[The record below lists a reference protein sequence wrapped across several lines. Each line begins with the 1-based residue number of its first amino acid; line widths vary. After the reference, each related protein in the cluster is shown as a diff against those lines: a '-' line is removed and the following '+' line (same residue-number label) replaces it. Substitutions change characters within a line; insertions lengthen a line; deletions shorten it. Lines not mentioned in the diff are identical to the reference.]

1 MPITRNLEK
10 AREAWQRK
18 DEEMSIKAHQVKEPH
33 ETKKGQY
40 IKSIVYGGLDGIIT
54 TFAIVAGITGA
65 KMNPSTVL
73 ILGIA
78 NLLADAI
85 SMGVGDYLSTKSEI
99 EYQKKERSRE
109 KWEVENYPE
118 GEKLEIVQL
127 FHDKGMSKEDARK
140 IAAILENNK
149 KAWIDTMMIQ
159 ELGFPDDKESALK
172 NGGITFLSFIIFGII
187 PLFSYILALLVPTI
201 GRESTT
207 LFVLAIFLT
216 AVTLFI
222 LGALKTRITKRN
234 IFLSGLESLVVGG
247 LAAGAAYILGDLL
260 SGITL

>member
-1 MPITRNLEK
+1 
-10 AREAWQRK
+10 
-18 DEEMSIKAHQVKEPH
+18 
-33 ETKKGQY
+33 
-40 IKSIVYGGLDGIIT
+40 
-54 TFAIVAGITGA
+54 
-65 KMNPSTVL
+65 
-73 ILGIA
+73 
-78 NLLADAI
+78 
-85 SMGVGDYLSTKSEI
+85 
-99 EYQKKERSRE
+99 
-109 KWEVENYPE
+109 
-118 GEKLEIVQL
+118 
-127 FHDKGMSKEDARK
+127 
-140 IAAILENNK
+140 
-149 KAWIDTMMIQ
+149 MMIQ